1 MRPPESFMKNI
12 IVGTA
17 GHIDHGKTALVR
29 ALTGIDTDRLEE
41 EKRRG
46 ISIDLGFAHMDSG
59 GVRFGFVDVPGHE
72 RFVKNMLAGVGGIDL
87 VMLVVAADE
96 GVKPQTREHFEICRL
111 LGIRHGMIVLTRAD
125 LADPRKL
132 EQTRLEAAALVR
144 GSFLEGAPAVAA
156 SAVTGQGLDEVR
168 AALVEVALRVPERD
182 AEGILRLPIDRA
194 FTIQGFGTVATGT
207 LAAGTLHAGQEV
219 EVQPGGR
226 RWRVRGL
233 QVYGMPVETARA
245 GQRTAVNLAGVEAT
259 ELHRGLTLTR
269 PGQWE
274 ATRAIDCRL
283 ELLAAAP
290 ALRHGTPVHFHAWTA
305 ETEAEVRL
313 FEPGSPIGAGSSGYA
328 RLLLREAVLLAP
340 GDRFILRRF
349 SPVETI
355 GGGVVLD
362 PCPPLRMKKALV
374 AARLKELA
382 SARLERR
389 LALWADESPSG
400 ADAAGLAARAGVPVE
415 RVVERAAAAGLVV
428 LRGERV
434 RLAAKT
440 RVTEAAAQL
449 RKRLEAF
456 HAENPLLPG
465 MPRTAAGLEGGWLEA
480 VLESSPEIV
489 ADGGLL
495 RLADFRPQRR
505 EEETQAAERME
516 RLAMEAGFEPPRLED
531 VLAASGLEPGR
542 ARTLLQLMLKE
553 GVLVRVSP
561 EFLMHRGALQRLKEI
576 VSARK
581 GQRFGVGEFKQWT
594 GISRKYA
601 IPLLEFLDRERVTR
615 REGDRRLVL

>member
-1 MRPPESFMKNI
+1 MKNI

-46 ISIDLGFAHMDSG
+46 ISIDLGFAHMEAG

-72 RFVKNMLAGVGGIDL
+72 RFVKNMLAGAGGIDL
-87 VMLVVAADE
+87 VMLVIAADE

-111 LGIRHGMIVLTRAD
+111 LGIRHGMVVLAKAD
-125 LADPRKL
+125 LVDSHKL
-132 EQTRLEAAALVR
+132 AQTRLDAAALAR
-144 GSFLEGAPAVAA
+144 GSFLEDAPVVAA
-156 SAVTGQGLDEVR
+156 SAVTGQGLDAVR
-168 AALVEVALRVPERD
+168 AALVEVAQRVPERD
-182 AEGILRLPIDRA
+182 AAGIARLPVDRA
-194 FTIQGFGTVATGT
+194 FTIQGFGTVVTGT

-233 QVYGMPVETARA
+233 QVYGRPVESACA
-245 GQRTAVNLAGVEAT
+245 GQRAAVNLAGVEAS
-259 ELHRGLTLTR
+259 ELHRGLTLTL
-269 PGQWE
+269 PGHWE
-274 ATRAIDCRL
+274 ATRAIDCRV
-283 ELLAAAP
+283 ELLASAP
-290 ALRHGTPVHFHAWTA
+290 ALRHGAPVHFHAWTA

-313 FEPGSPIGAGSSGYA
+313 FEPGSPIAPGSARFA

-362 PCPPLRMKKALV
+362 PCPPLRMKKALA
-374 AARLKELA
+374 AARLKQLEQA
-382 SARLERR
+382 PLERR
-389 LALWADESPSG
+389 LALWAEETPAG
-400 ADAAGLAARAGVPVE
+400 AHAASLAARAGIPVE
-415 RVVERAAAAGLVV
+415 RVLERAEAAGLVV

-440 RVTEAAAQL
+440 RVREAAAQL

-465 MPRTAAGLEGGWLEA
+465 MPRTAAGLDGGWLEA
-480 VLESSPEIV
+480 VLESSPDIE
-489 ADGGLL
+489 AEGGLL
-495 RLADFRPQRR
+495 RLAAFRPRR
-505 EEETQAAERME
+505 RDEETQAAARME
-516 RLAMEAGFEPPRLED
+516 RLAQEAGFEPPRLED
-531 VLAASGLEPGR
+531 VLAASGLEPAR

-561 EFLMHRGALQRLKEI
+561 EFLMHRDAVRRLKEI

-581 GQRFGVGEFKQWT
+581 GQRFGVGEFKLWT
-594 GISRKYA
+594 GVSRKYA

-615 REGDRRLVL
+615 REGDVRLVL